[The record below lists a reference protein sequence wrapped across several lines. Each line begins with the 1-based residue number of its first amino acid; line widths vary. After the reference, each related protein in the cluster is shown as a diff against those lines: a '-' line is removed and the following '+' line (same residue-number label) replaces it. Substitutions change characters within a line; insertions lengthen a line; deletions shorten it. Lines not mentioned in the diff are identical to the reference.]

1 MTKIEDNYVNK
12 FFNLKK
18 NQETHFKMLSSNNKL
33 DIHNDNK
40 LHHHNNIIID
50 KNVISDILSSNQVSV
65 NIKNRYSRF
74 NKSSSQSIQIFKL
87 NSEETAENLSKN
99 QIKVKNIPVKITNS
113 NIPSSKIINN
123 SSINLS
129 ERLSKIENK
138 MSSINSQMN
147 SSKIFTN
154 KDTSNNLNLDSR
166 IKSLNDVSEFLDSKI
181 IKEKS
186 FFSHY
191 N

>member
-1 MTKIEDNYVNK
+1 
-12 FFNLKK
+12 
-18 NQETHFKMLSSNNKL
+18 MLSSNNKL

-186 FFSHY
+186 FFKRI
-191 N
+191 